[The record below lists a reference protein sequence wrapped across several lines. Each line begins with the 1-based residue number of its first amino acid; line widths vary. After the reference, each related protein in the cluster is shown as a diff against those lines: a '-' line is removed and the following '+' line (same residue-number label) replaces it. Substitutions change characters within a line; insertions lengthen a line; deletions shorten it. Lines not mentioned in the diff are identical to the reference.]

1 MTRPFDITSG
11 PLPNGTLIEASAGTG
26 KTHAVAASVTLA
38 IATREDLRIGEIIV
52 TTFTRNAAAELRERI
67 RTRLVVTARLLRGE
81 TAPTGYRKDELDEH
95 LLDDGGPHASARA
108 DMARRLERAV
118 AEFDTAVIG
127 TIHSVCARLLRLAGE
142 TVTETGDEELRDR
155 VLGEVV
161 NDTIVAEAAAG
172 RVWDETGLLK
182 LVRLRIADPFLN
194 MTWAETAVPA
204 DARPLMPQLAELVTS
219 CATRARER
227 MRASPSFD
235 ELLVRA
241 WEAVAVREDDSRAA
255 RARKQAFL
263 DIVRQKYK
271 LAIVDE
277 AQDTNR
283 LQWEFFH
290 ALFPPTGNRV
300 LFAVGDPKQAI
311 YRFRGADVT
320 AYVHHAQDGVPPEPP
335 PPTPPGELTQPPPA
349 PPRRTLS
356 VNRRS
361 DGPLL
366 GGLNH
371 LMDGATFGDD
381 IPYRHVDPAPGREA
395 SRLHGLR
402 PVEIIDVGGMSLVET
417 ATRKVGELLTGRH
430 FDPAA
435 PRPFMPG
442 EICVLVRTNY
452 TGSVLAK
459 RLVALGIPAVTEG
472 TASVMQGQMAADL
485 RCLLEAMERPSHAG
499 RTRRAATTIFFGL
512 SLETASGLDEATV
525 QPIQARIAALHATLQ
540 RRGIAALA
548 AEIMADRAIMTRIA
562 GSDDSDRRIVDF
574 SHVVELLNEAGRG
587 RGGHARDF
595 LDHLAAFE
603 AQDATVE
610 LVSRRV
616 ESDTAAVTIMT
627 VHAAKGLQFPCV
639 VVVDAWAEKRSS
651 GQPIVYHRSGARC
664 VDIGSAIPNGEPAEE
679 SKNLAR
685 AAENDEIRRLIY
697 VAVTRP
703 EHHLCVLRKERER
716 SRCLL
721 DDILRNRPA
730 GPAALT
736 GDLAGQIAVRAAA
749 TLPVP
754 QKFERPVIDKPLDV
768 ARLPHAVRQT
778 YVRTSYSGIV
788 KAALRATAGVNDPVD
803 HGHDEAL
810 PVPAGAAAAE
820 DSPVSAADAAAV
832 GHGPEPDV
840 AGWAIAPLPA
850 GTAFGSVA
858 HDIFERVE
866 TGPTVSEAD
875 LRADID
881 RVVGDVA
888 TGRFL
893 EPHRRDFAT
902 MIGDA
907 LLTPFGGP
915 PGAPLRDCRF
925 ADFARADRLAEMDFE
940 MSLPTLSAGV
950 QARHVGIVLAAAL
963 PPAHPLAAYARR
975 LTGDDFDVPLAG
987 LINGQ
992 IDAVLRLPG
1001 STADAPRLV
1010 IADYKTNRLH
1020 DRDDPHPLAAYAPSR
1035 LVAAMA
1041 GHHYPLQAL
1050 VYGTAIWRMLRWRLG
1065 PRKPADWDP
1074 GECIAG
1080 VVYGFVRGM
1089 KGPQTPVDAA
1099 GGRYGV
1105 FTWQPP
1111 MTIWRRLSDLFAGD
1125 LAGVQ
1130 R

>member
-38 IATREDLRIGEIIV
+38 IATREELRIGEIIV
-52 TTFTRNAAAELRERI
+52 TTFTRNAAAELSERI
-67 RTRLVVTARLLRGE
+67 RTRLAVTARLLRGE
-81 TAPTGYRKDELDEH
+81 TPPTGYRRDELDEH
-95 LLDDGGPHASARA
+95 LLDDRGPHASARA

-127 TIHSVCARLLRLAGE
+127 TIHSVCARILRLAGE
-142 TVTETGDEELRDR
+142 TVTETGDDELRDR
-155 VLGEVV
+155 VLSEVV
-161 NDTIVAEAAAG
+161 NDTVVAEAAEG
-172 RVWDETGLLK
+172 RFWDESILRQ
-182 LVRLRIADPFLN
+182 LVQLRLGDPFLEL
-194 MTWAETAVPA
+194 TLDATAVPA
-204 DARPLMPQLAELVTS
+204 GGPQLLPQLSGLVDA
-219 CATRARER
+219 CAQRARER

-241 WEAVAVREDDSRAA
+241 WETVALRADDPPAA
-255 RARKQAFL
+255 RARKQSFL
-263 DIVRQKYK
+263 DIIRQKYK

-290 ALFPPTGNRV
+290 ALFPPVGDRV

-335 PPTPPGELTQPPPA
+335 LPTPSGELPKSPA

-371 LMDGATFGDD
+371 LMDGATFGAD
-381 IPYRHVDPAPGREA
+381 IPYRRVDPARGREA
-395 SRLHGLR
+395 SRLQGLR

-417 ATRKVGELLTGRH
+417 ATRKVGELLAGRH

-435 PRPFMPG
+435 PRPFSPG
-442 EICVLVRTNY
+442 EICVLVRTNA
-452 TGSVLAK
+452 TGAVLAK

-472 TASVMQGQMAADL
+472 TASVMEGQMAADL

-499 RTRRAATTIFFGL
+499 RTRRAASTIFFGL
-512 SLETASGLDEATV
+512 PLETVSSLDEERV
-525 QPIQARIAALHATLQ
+525 QQIQSCIAALHATLQ

-548 AEIMADRAIMTRIA
+548 ADVMADRATMTRIA

-574 SHVVELLNEAGRG
+574 AHIVELLNEAGRG

-595 LDHLAAFE
+595 LDHLAALE
-603 AQDATVE
+603 TQDPRAE

-639 VVVDAWAEKRSS
+639 VVVDAWKEKQACS
-651 GQPIVYHRSGARC
+651 QPVVYHRSGTRC
-664 VDIGSAIPNGEPAEE
+664 VDVGGAVPNGKPAEE
-679 SKNLAR
+679 SKTLAL
-685 AAENDEIRRLIY
+685 AAENEEIRRLIY

-703 EHHLCVLRKERER
+703 EHHLCVLRKEPKKY
-716 SRCLL
+716 RCLL
-721 DDILRNRPA
+721 DDVLRNRPV
-730 GPAALT
+730 GPGALT
-736 GDLAGQIAVRAAA
+736 DDRAGQIAVRAAE
-749 TLPVP
+749 TLPEP
-754 QKFERPVIDKPLDV
+754 KLFERSIIDKPLDV
-768 ARLPHAVRQT
+768 ARLPRAVRQT
-778 YVRTSYSGIV
+778 YLRTSYSGIV
-788 KAALRATAGVNDPVD
+788 KAAMRATASVNDPVD
-803 HGHDEAL
+803 HGHDESL
-810 PVPAGAAAAE
+810 PVPAGAAAA
-820 DSPVSAADAAAV
+820 DDPPVSAADDAAV
-832 GHGPEPDV
+832 GTAPEPAV
-840 AGWAIAPLPA
+840 ATWAIAPLPA

-893 EPHRRDFAT
+893 APHRRDFVT

-915 PGAPLRDCRF
+915 PGALFRDCRF

-940 MSLPTLSAGV
+940 MSLPSLSAGV
-950 QARHVGIVLAAAL
+950 QARHVGMVLAAAL
-963 PPAHPLAAYARR
+963 PAAHPLAAYARR

-1001 STADAPRLV
+1001 STADAPQLV

-1074 GECIAG
+1074 GACIAG
-1080 VVYGFVRGM
+1080 IVYGFVRGM
-1089 KGPQTPVDAA
+1089 KGPHTPVDAA

-1111 MTIWRRLSDLFAGD
+1111 TTIWRRLSDLFAGD